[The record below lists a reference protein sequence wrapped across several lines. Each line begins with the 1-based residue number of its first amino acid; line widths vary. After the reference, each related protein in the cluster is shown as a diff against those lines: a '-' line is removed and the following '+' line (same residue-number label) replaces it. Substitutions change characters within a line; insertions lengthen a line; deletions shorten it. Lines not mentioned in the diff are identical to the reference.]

1 MILSFKLKSHLL
13 PIEVKAEENV
23 KSKSL
28 RQFITV
34 DKAGSGLH
42 GIRFSMKGYIMQYW
56 MKNVPLFAVHSFIE
70 NLVTADQ

>member
-1 MILSFKLKSHLL
+1 MEIDFVVQAGSRLL

-34 DKAGSGLH
+34 DKADMGLK
-42 GIRFSMKGYIMQYW
+42 GIRFSMKGFVKQDW
-56 MKNVPLFAVHSFIE
+56 MENGPLFAVHSFLKRISKE
-70 NLVTADQ
+70 